1 MRISDCSSDVCSSDL
16 GNMMNK
22 SSSIRFAPNA
32 FSQAS
37 RMAIILSGAFG
48 LAAGAAAEAA
58 TPPQPAGAAD
68 TEGLGEIVVTA
79 TRRSALIR
87 DVPISIS
94 AVSQVQLERSG
105 ASEATDIV
113 KMVPGLAFTENS
125 SGQAVLAVRGVQSTA
140 VFGNLQQTV
149 ALYHDDVPVLDLVI
163 PWTVPRLQLFD
174 VERVE
179 VLDRKSVV

>member
-87 DVPISIS
+87 DVPLHIS
-94 AVSQVQLERSG
+94 AVSQAQLERSG
-105 ASEATDIV
+105 ASEAKDIV
-113 KMVPGLAFTENS
+113 
-125 SGQAVLAVRGVQSTA
+125 QI
-140 VFGNLQQTV
+140 V
-149 ALYHDDVPVLDLVI
+149 AKPQKVA
-163 PWTVPRLQLFD
+163 
-174 VERVE
+174 
-179 VLDRKSVV
+179 

>member
-48 LAAGAAAEAA
+48 LAAAAAAEAA

-79 TRRSALIR
+79 TRRSALLR
-87 DVPISIS
+87 DVPSRIST
-94 AVSQVQLERSG
+94 VSTAQTARFG
-105 ASEATDIV
+105 AHAAKDIV
-113 KMVPGLAFTENS
+113 
-125 SGQAVLAVRGVQSTA
+125 R
-140 VFGNLQQTV
+140 
-149 ALYHDDVPVLDLVI
+149 
-163 PWTVPRLQLFD
+163 R
-174 VERVE
+174 
-179 VLDRKSVV
+179 

>member
-1 MRISDCSSDVCSSDL
+1 
-16 GNMMNK
+16 
-22 SSSIRFAPNA
+22 
-32 FSQAS
+32 
-37 RMAIILSGAFG
+37 MAIILSGAFG

-94 AVSQVQLERSG
+94 AVSQAQLERSG
-105 ASEATDIV
+105 ASEAKDIV

-125 SGQAVLAVRGVQSTA
+125 SGQAVLAVRSEESRVGKECVSTCRSRR
-140 VFGNLQQTV
+140 L
-149 ALYHDDVPVLDLVI
+149 PVN
-163 PWTVPRLQLFD
+163 
-174 VERVE
+174 
-179 VLDRKSVV
+179 KKKK

>member
-1 MRISDCSSDVCSSDL
+1 
-16 GNMMNK
+16 MMNK
-22 SSSIRFAPNA
+22 SSSVRFAPNA

-87 DVPISIS
+87 NVPISNS
-94 AVSQVQLERSG
+94 AVSPAQLERSG
-105 ASEATDIV
+105 ASEAKDIV

-125 SGQAVLAVRGVQSTA
+125 PGHAVLAVRGVHSPA
-140 VFGNLQQTV
+140 V
-149 ALYHDDVPVLDLVI
+149 
-163 PWTVPRLQLFD
+163 
-174 VERVE
+174 
-179 VLDRKSVV
+179 DRKRVV